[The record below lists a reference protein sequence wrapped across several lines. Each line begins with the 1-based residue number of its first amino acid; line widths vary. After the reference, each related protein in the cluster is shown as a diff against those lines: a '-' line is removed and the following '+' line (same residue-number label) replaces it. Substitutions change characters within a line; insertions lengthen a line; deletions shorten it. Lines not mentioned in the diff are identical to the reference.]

1 MSAKRILW
9 LGMFSEKVKEI
20 IKEEVPE
27 GFSIDFISSK
37 TDREEHLRLIKE
49 ADYVSPSD
57 FKIPDDY
64 IFAAKNLKLIQTWGA
79 GTNNMN
85 KELLKQQGIALQN
98 SVGFNAQAV
107 AEMAILHML
116 AVNRQ
121 LPMVDRSV
129 RDGKWINTSLREA
142 NHSIEGMTIG
152 LLGMGNIGR
161 YVAKYAYGL
170 DAGKVLYY
178 DIRRLSSEEER
189 ERGVEF
195 RSMEDILKESDIV
208 SIHMPLT
215 ESTKGLLNREKLSMM
230 RPSAILINT
239 ARGAI
244 VDEEALYDALK
255 NRSLRGAGLDTFDSE
270 PPKPDNPLFELDN
283 VVLTC
288 HVGGA
293 VVENIRPRVRHVY
306 EEIVKF
312 ENGGQAEPKY
322 AAFFG

>member
-142 NHSIEGMTIG
+142 NHSIEGMTRG

-170 DAGKVLYY
+170 DAGKSCTM
-178 DIRRLSSEEER
+178 I
-189 ERGVEF
+189 
-195 RSMEDILKESDIV
+195 
-208 SIHMPLT
+208 
-215 ESTKGLLNREKLSMM
+215 
-230 RPSAILINT
+230 
-239 ARGAI
+239 
-244 VDEEALYDALK
+244 
-255 NRSLRGAGLDTFDSE
+255 
-270 PPKPDNPLFELDN
+270 
-283 VVLTC
+283 
-288 HVGGA
+288 
-293 VVENIRPRVRHVY
+293 
-306 EEIVKF
+306 
-312 ENGGQAEPKY
+312 
-322 AAFFG
+322 